1 MLEQF
6 SGRRAGDHAYL
17 ECTLATD
24 MAFDYEGE
32 TIPPHKQVDVRLPN
46 NKLLRLPYAW
56 LREEGA
62 EGEDQP
68 SEVLDSMLDAT
79 IDTHLP
85 ADSEEVHVHEPPKKV
100 TVKRAVPKS

>member
-24 MAFDYEGE
+24 MSTDYEGE

-62 EGEDQP
+62 EEAP
-68 SEVLDSMLDAT
+68 SAVLDSMLDVSEG
-79 IDTHLP
+79 IDPGMAEALLVNGP
-85 ADSEEVHVHEPPKKV
+85 EKKV
-100 TVKRAVPKS
+100 TVRRAVPKS